1 MKEEVHRLRFER
13 QRLVELGNSLR
24 AKLRVVDT
32 PQEPFSERKK
42 LLEAALRALL
52 SENRKLQQEL
62 EASVQSRSSG
72 EKAAGSGEPSKARL
86 ASRGG
91 KTSAGV
97 AFGETDDPDE
107 LSQVLQLHGAA
118 PARSSLAGLP
128 SGPGYL
134 RQPLTE
140 ELRRP
145 RSATDRG
152 TESQRKALERLR
164 AAQAKHDE
172 AAAAADEQRRKV
184 LPLIRWR
191 DSATAAAQQGNFDA

>member
-1 MKEEVHRLRFER
+1 MAFH
-13 QRLVELGNSLR
+13 S
-24 AKLRVVDT
+24 
-32 PQEPFSERKK
+32 RKP
-42 LLEAALRALL
+42 RPC
-52 SENRKLQQEL
+52 
-62 EASVQSRSSG
+62 G
-72 EKAAGSGEPSKARL
+72 L
-86 ASRGG
+86 A
-91 KTSAGV
+91 
-97 AFGETDDPDE
+97 DDPDE

-172 AAAAADEQRRKV
+172 ECVKLAKTCGAAAAADEQRRKV

-191 DSATAAAQQGNFDA
+191 DSATAAAQQGTEVLAGAVALVISLCRALTVPHLSR